1 MLQENEVLVD
11 FLPLRKPMK
20 TKPISIVAG
29 LVALA
34 LFAGFTAVHAAAKTG
49 TSITKAQTGDPA
61 LKGIGALA
69 FGPGGLLLVAENG
82 GAIVAI
88 ETGDASP
95 TVKLSARVEDV
106 AGAIAQQLKV
116 AADAVS
122 IVDLAVNPASG
133 RIYLAAQSK
142 DGKSH
147 SIFTVSTK
155 GDLAPIDFAK
165 LKYARVAIPGK
176 VSRITDVAF
185 AGDRVLAAGQSNEEF
200 SSKIYALPTP
210 IEHGATANVYS
221 AETYHVAHNKWET
234 KAPIQSLV
242 PYEEGGKQYVVG
254 SFVCTPVV
262 KFPLDAVQ
270 PGATIRGLSI
280 IELGSG
286 NRPLDMFTYRSGGKN
301 WVVTQTQ
308 RFHKTLFGPSQFWGA
323 RVDMAL
329 MATNDDA
336 KVNKN
341 AIRRD
346 TTKPK
351 GPDGVEIVD
360 ALFGA
365 VQVDKHS
372 DAEAV
377 VLREKEGKLTLE
389 LVPLP

>member
-1 MLQENEVLVD
+1 
-11 FLPLRKPMK
+11 MK
-20 TKPISIVAG
+20 TKPISFIAG
-29 LVALA
+29 LVACG
-34 LFAGFTAVHAAAKTG
+34 LFASSTVLVAAAKTRPL
-49 TSITKAQTGDPA
+49 ITKVQTGDPK

-69 FGPGGLLLVAENG
+69 FGPGGLLLVAENA

-88 ETGDASP
+88 ETGDDSP
-95 TVKLSARVEDV
+95 TPKLSAPVADV
-106 AGAIAQQLKV
+106 VGLLAQQLKV
-116 AADAVS
+116 AADAVV
-122 IVDLAVNPASG
+122 IIDLAVNPASG

-142 DGKSH
+142 DDKSLAL
-147 SIFTVSTK
+147 FTVGTK
-155 GDLAPIDFAK
+155 GEIASVDFAK
-165 LKYARVAIPGK
+165 LKHARVTIPGK
-176 VSRITDVAF
+176 VSRITDLAF
-185 AGDRVLAAGQSNEEF
+185 ASDRVLAAGQSNEEF

-210 IEHGATANVYS
+210 IENGATANVYS

-270 PGATIRGLSI
+270 PGASIRGLSI

-301 WVVTQTQ
+301 WLVTQTQ

-329 MATNDDA
+329 MAANDES
-336 KVNKN
+336 KINKN

-351 GPDGVEIVD
+351 GPEGVEIVD
-360 ALFGA
+360 SLFGA
-365 VQVDKHS
+365 VQVDKLS
-372 DAEAV
+372 DTEAV
-377 VLREKEGKLTLE
+377 VLRDKEGKLTLE

>member
-1 MLQENEVLVD
+1 
-11 FLPLRKPMK
+11 MK
-20 TKPISIVAG
+20 TKTLTLITG
-29 LVALA
+29 LAALA
-34 LFAGFTAVHAAAKTG
+34 LSSVPTLTG
-49 TSITKAQTGDPA
+49 AEQSGPKIAKAQTGDPG

-69 FGPGGLLLVAENG
+69 FGPGGLLLVAENQ

-88 ETGDASP
+88 DTADTLAAG
-95 TVKLSARVEDV
+95 KLAKPVDNITEL
-106 AGAIAQQLKV
+106 IAKQLNV
-116 AADAVS
+116 AADAVQL
-122 IVDLAVNPASG
+122 IDLAVNPASG

-142 DGKSH
+142 DGKSLALL
-147 SIFTVSTK
+147 TVSAK
-155 GDLAPIDFAK
+155 GELTALETAK
-165 LKYARVAIPGK
+165 LKYARVTLPGK
-176 VSRITDVAF
+176 ISRITDLAF
-185 AGDRVLAAGQSNEEF
+185 AGGRILAAGQSNEEF

-234 KAPIQSLV
+234 RAPIQSLV
-242 PYEEGGKQYVVG
+242 AYEEGGKQYILG

-270 PGATIRGLSI
+270 PGANIRGLSM

-301 WVVTQTQ
+301 WLVTHTQ
-308 RFHKTLFGPSQFWGA
+308 RFHKNLFGPSQFWGA
-323 RVDMAL
+323 RVDMDL
-329 MATNDDA
+329 MATNEEA
-336 KVNKN
+336 KINKN

-365 VQVDKHS
+365 VQVDKLS
-372 DAEAV
+372 DTEAV
-377 VLREKEGKLTLE
+377 VLRDKEGKLTLE
-389 LVPLP
+389 IVPLP